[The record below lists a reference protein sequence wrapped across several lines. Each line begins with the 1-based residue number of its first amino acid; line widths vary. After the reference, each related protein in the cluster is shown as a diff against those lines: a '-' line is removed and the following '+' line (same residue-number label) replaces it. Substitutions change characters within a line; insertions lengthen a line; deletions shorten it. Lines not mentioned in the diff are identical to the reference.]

1 MRRFALGLGVL
12 CTLAFAC
19 TSAFAQTPIY
29 DCYNG
34 SSEQGGNRLTVN
46 GIQTSQYAQQ
56 SYPAATVTIYNHNTL
71 TLATG
76 MTKDDAGVQPLAN
89 PFVSTAHGVA
99 FICGPDGR
107 YDLQYSGTGI
117 SVPFT
122 VSDVHL
128 CFACSGG
135 GGGGAV
141 NLTPYQVARADST
154 GHVLQ
159 DSTGSDNPSNGPT
172 RWSQGL
178 SVEGNAGY
186 RFFVNSTAGTTL
198 NLLVCRDTSIVSMT
212 QVTTCPVSSNS
223 VFGLA
228 DNGAGVT
235 GNVRVAMIGFHPCVF
250 DNQTV
255 IGDWAI
261 PSASTAG
268 ECSDAGAT
276 KPITQQV
283 LGHVTTLNTGADTLA
298 TVDLWTGDTISGGG
312 ATVAIGPCA
321 GTNCNAYYPT
331 SNSIAGDVS
340 VTDDGVGN
348 MTMKSAGMTDTTQS
362 GFWYQHAGPALPTLA
377 GLNNF
382 FFAANPSFGATY
394 GIEPFD
400 SAPTATH
407 CVDLVAGDAAGWLK
421 LHDAGAACGSGTG
434 VEIQTNGVDNTS
446 QGILNHTNDVGP
458 MGTTTVFSNPSGGVE
473 KLTVTAQTVSTPAAP
488 TLATGGSAG
497 STSITYKIVGCQD
510 GPTCAYHTPASSG
523 ATIATAN
530 ATLTSSNYVDLSTY
544 WVYGVRCVN
553 IYRTAAGGTPST
565 TGLIANCVSKEFR
578 DTGQSGDSTTAPTT
592 NTTQLFSTPQPLPG
606 CATSIG
612 QAMGV
617 DAPPCTPNT
626 FDDEFQWGNGTFLP
640 GDVNDP
646 LWAWVNQGSATA
658 TMTNGAMILAAD
670 TTASNSLR
678 MLANSLTLPGTPYT
692 FTAFVD
698 LTSLSAAGGC
708 TLGLRESS
716 TGKIATTFLFNNVGT
731 GVTQP
736 QMYIAAYNWTSATA
750 NSSVILYSG
759 VSPAYYLRIQNDG
772 TNIKFSYSPP
782 TDGINYYQIASE
794 TIVSAFTTAPNQLIL
809 GTNSAAT
816 TAPVCTW
823 DYVRRTQ

>member
-1 MRRFALGLGVL
+1 MHRFALGLGVL
-12 CTLAFAC
+12 CTLAFTC
-19 TSAFAQTPIY
+19 SSALAQTPIY

-56 SYPAATVTIYNHNTL
+56 SYPAATVTIYNHSTL

-135 GGGGAV
+135 GGGGGV

-154 GHVLQ
+154 GHTLQ

-198 NLLVCRDTSIVSMT
+198 NLLVCRDTGVVTMT

-255 IGDWAI
+255 IGDWAV
-261 PSASTAG
+261 PSTATAG

-276 KPITQQV
+276 KPTTQQV

-362 GFWYQHAGPALPTLA
+362 GFWYQHAGPALPTLS

-382 FFAANPSFGATY
+382 YFATNPSFGTTY

-421 LHDAGAACGSGTG
+421 LHDAGAACGTGSGTE
-434 VEIQTNGVDNTS
+434 VQVNSVDTS
-446 QGILNHTNDVGP
+446 TQSPISFNDSS
-458 MGTTTVFSNPSGGVE
+458 TVAFTNPSAGIIQASTI
-473 KLTVTAQTVSTPAAP
+473 LTQLSSPTAP
-488 TLATGGSAG
+488 TITQGGAAG
-497 STSITYKIVGCQD
+497 AVAYSYKIVGCED
-510 GPTCAYHTPASSG
+510 GNTCAYHSA
-523 ATIATAN
+523 ATSAGSTATGN
-530 ATLTSSNYVDLSTY
+530 ATLTTSNFNKLTLYADTL
-544 WVYGVRCVN
+544 YGYRCYNV
-553 IYRTAAGGTPST
+553 YRTASAGTPGS
-565 TGLIANCVSKEFR
+565 TGLIATCVDKQWN
-578 DTGQSGDSTTAPTT
+578 DTGATGDGSTAPST
-592 NTTQLFSTPQPLPG
+592 NTTQTTVTMSPTAGGCNYPPG
-606 CATSIG
+606 SPSG
-612 QAMGV
+612 GV
-617 DAPPCTPNT
+617 DALPCTVAALST
-626 FDDEFQWGNGTFLP
+626 EFTDTSGIADTA
-640 GDVNDP
+640 DP
-646 LWAWVNQGSATA
+646 IWTWVNQNSATA
-658 TMTNGAMILAAD
+658 TLTGGMLSLAAPSRAGSENLNCLVI
-670 TTASNSLR
+670 TA
-678 MLANSLTLPGTPYT
+678 PVTPYS
-692 FTAFVD
+692 FVG
-698 LTSLSAAGGC
+698 LIYPSMTEASASTGI
-708 TLGLRESS
+708 GLFMVGFRESATS
-716 TGKIATTFLFNNVGT
+716 KLELIGLNYQNVFPASRIAVAKYTNTTTSSSFPIVGLAD
-731 GVTQP
+731 VA
-736 QMYIAAYNWTSATA
+736 IA
-750 NSSVILYSG
+750 
-759 VSPAYYLRIQNDG
+759 PYYLKIQADG
-772 TNIKFSYSPP
+772 TNVKFFSSP
-782 TDGINYYQIASE
+782 DGVIYTQQFSE
-794 TIVSAFTTAPNQLIL
+794 TKATFFTTAPDQVGICIDSK
-809 GTNSAAT
+809 TNASSMDI
-816 TAPVCTW
+816 
-823 DYVRRTQ
+823 DYFRRTQ